1 MDDEFTRRCDVRIE
15 NLEPVKKRCHME
27 KDMIGYYQTIGEING
42 ITYAR
47 DTYMALMELKY
58 QIVISGIK

>member
-1 MDDEFTRRCDVRIE
+1 MDDEFMRRCNLRIE
-15 NLEPVKKRCHME
+15 NLEPIKKRCRLE

-47 DTYMALMELKY
+47 DTYMTLMELKY
-58 QIVISGIK
+58 QIVSSSMK